1 MKYEVIIFWSKDH
14 IAFIAEVLER
24 AGCMPDGKTPEAALK
39 AVHRVMKEWVQTA
52 KKLGRPN
59 PEPRGRLLH
68 A

>member
-1 MKYEVIIFWSKDH
+1 M
-14 IAFIAEVLER
+14 A
-24 AGCMPDGKTPEAALK
+24 DGKTPKAALK